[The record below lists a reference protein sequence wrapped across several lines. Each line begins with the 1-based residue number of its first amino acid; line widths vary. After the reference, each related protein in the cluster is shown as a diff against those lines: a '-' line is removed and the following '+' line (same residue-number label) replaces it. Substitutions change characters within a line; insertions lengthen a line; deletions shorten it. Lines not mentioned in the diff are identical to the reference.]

1 MEQKTIKINKVMLL
15 IGIVIII
22 IAASMMFCQERCFL
36 RVDLE
41 LWPAVLGIIG
51 MVLIST
57 SAVLGM
63 FKKSLMEKETK
74 KPNKLMFWIGIV
86 IVAITVILL
95 LTGGEEELRI
105 WPIPFGIMGIVFIG
119 TSRYRPLKKLF

>member
-51 MVLIST
+51 IALIST

-63 FKKSLMEKETK
+63 FKKTPMEQEAK

-86 IVAITVILL
+86 IVAITVMLL
-95 LTGGEEELRI
+95 LTGGGEELRV